1 MSEQELLMLSN
12 YVYMDAS
19 TDPLTIGQSLERF
32 KNADGGFDAASVAAA
47 GVGGG
52 MSAEQAADL
61 FTRMDAMDE
70 DFLALYPARYVDDPD
85 LRGVCFVTNAAA
97 DSGTVV
103 FRGTGGSYN
112 AWHDNVTGEYL
123 PDTAIQQR
131 AADFVNY
138 DCAGYSDLT
147 VTGHSKGGNLAMYT
161 TVMCATVTGCVSFD
175 GQGFSLAFLK
185 EYASEI
191 LASKDRIKS
200 VSAYNDFVNILLRS
214 IAGERVFARN
224 TGDGID
230 AHSSYYL
237 LVSNEFDEN
246 GNLIT
251 VRHQSPLAWALEETL
266 GRFTDSIDL
275 LPGEGNKQI
284 SDLLA
289 AYVAAGMS
297 ADMGEEYEK
306 KRIAEA
312 ADDVGD
318 YLLSFLPDAES
329 PVDVLTRI
337 TTKEKEAETD
347 SMKSAASRLL
357 EVQGRIRS
365 VTDGILALD
374 GQILPGSRIGFYV
387 QRQLA
392 SMADRL
398 QEEERNLGI
407 YGETLQEI
415 TGLYLTRELELA
427 GDIAS

>member
-19 TDPLTIGQSLERF
+19 TDPLTIGQSLDRF
-32 KNADGGFDAASVAAA
+32 RNADGGFDAASVAPA

-52 MSAEQAADL
+52 MSADQAADL
-61 FTRMDAMDE
+61 FTRMDAMGE

-112 AWHDNVTGEYL
+112 AWHDNVIGEYL

-138 DCAGYSDLT
+138 DCAGFSDLT

-161 TVMCATVTGCVSFD
+161 TVMCASVAGCVSFD

-185 EYASEI
+185 EYAAQI
-191 LASKDRIKS
+191 LQSKDKIRS
-200 VSAYNDFVNILLRS
+200 VSAYNDFVNILLES

-224 TGDGID
+224 VGDGID

-237 LVSNEFDEN
+237 LVSNEFDAD

-251 VRHQSPLAWALEETL
+251 TRDQSPLTWALEEAID
-266 GRFTDSIDL
+266 RFTDSIDL

-306 KRIAEA
+306 KEIAHAQEG
-312 ADDVGD
+312 VGD
-318 YLLSFLPDAES
+318 YLLGFLPDAES
-329 PVDVLTRI
+329 PVDVLFRI
-337 TTKEKEAETD
+337 TTREKDARTESMQEA
-347 SMKSAASRLL
+347 AAHLQNVRST
-357 EVQGRIRS
+357 VHS
-365 VTDGILALD
+365 VTDGILALN
-374 GQILPGSRIGFYV
+374 GQILPHSRIGFYV
-387 QRQLA
+387 QRQLCA
-392 SMADRL
+392 VTDRL
-398 QEEERNLGI
+398 QEEEKNLGI
-407 YGETLQEI
+407 YKESLQEI
-415 TGLYLTRELELA
+415 ADLYLTRELELA